1 MTPDEILLV
10 QVGRG
15 QPCALQTGTVLRAA
29 PLHPGVPQ
37 PLPRHDRG
45 HSRRSLL
52 YDNGIIKLC
61 QRSDRVIYFIVTLQR
76 RICLPS
82 ISRPR
87 LAISSVCLEG
97 AAVQETRGCEPVPG
111 AAAPAPAAVL
121 TLTPSRRSRRA
132 PPARGSL
139 RLSKGCSLKR
149 VRGRADLNLTFSL
162 CPMFDGEGR

>member
-61 QRSDRVIYFIVTLQR
+61 QRSDRVIYSLSLFKGAFVYH
-76 RICLPS
+76 PS
-82 ISRPR
+82 
-87 LAISSVCLEG
+87 LA
-97 AAVQETRGCEPVPG
+97 PG
-111 AAAPAPAAVL
+111 SP
-121 TLTPSRRSRRA
+121 
-132 PPARGSL
+132 
-139 RLSKGCSLKR
+139 
-149 VRGRADLNLTFSL
+149 
-162 CPMFDGEGR
+162 